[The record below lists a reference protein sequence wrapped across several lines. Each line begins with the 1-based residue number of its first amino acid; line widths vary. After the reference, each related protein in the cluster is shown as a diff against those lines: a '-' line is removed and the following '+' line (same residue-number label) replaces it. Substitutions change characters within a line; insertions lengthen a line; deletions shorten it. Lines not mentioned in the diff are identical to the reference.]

1 MSAEFNVHIL
11 SAEKTFFEGK
21 CVSLIFPSLDGQFG
35 VMAHHSNL
43 VAAVVPG
50 LLTCRLNDGT
60 SFQAAVGNGLVRV
73 ENNDVLLLADT
84 LERPE
89 EIDEKRAKRAA
100 EQAEEALLHEQSQQ
114 EYLQTQADLARALS
128 RLQAFRRRRR

>member
-11 SAEKTFFEGK
+11 SADRTFYEGK
-21 CVSLIFPSLDGQFG
+21 CVSLIFPSLDGHLG
-35 VMAHHSNL
+35 IMAHHSNL

-50 LLTCRLNDGT
+50 ILTCRLSDGT
-60 SFQAAVGNGLVRV
+60 SFQAAVSNGLVRV

-89 EIDEKRAKRAA
+89 EIDENRARRAA
-100 EQAEEALLHEQSQQ
+100 EQAREALLHEQSRQ
-114 EYLQTQADLARALS
+114 EYLQAEADLARAMN
-128 RLQAFRRRRR
+128 RLKVIRRNR